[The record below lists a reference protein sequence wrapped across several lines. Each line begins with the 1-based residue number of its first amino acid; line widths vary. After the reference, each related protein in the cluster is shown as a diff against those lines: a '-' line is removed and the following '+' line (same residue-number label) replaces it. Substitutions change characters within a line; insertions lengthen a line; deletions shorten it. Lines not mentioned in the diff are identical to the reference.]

1 MEEKVSKEDR
11 VIPKRMLFPTKQS
24 QTHQEL
30 ASGEEQERA
39 GNDILIETF
48 YLSSCLIA

>member
-24 QTHQEL
+24 RTHQEL
-30 ASGEEQERA
+30 DSGEERPRD
-39 GNDILIETF
+39 DIFIETF